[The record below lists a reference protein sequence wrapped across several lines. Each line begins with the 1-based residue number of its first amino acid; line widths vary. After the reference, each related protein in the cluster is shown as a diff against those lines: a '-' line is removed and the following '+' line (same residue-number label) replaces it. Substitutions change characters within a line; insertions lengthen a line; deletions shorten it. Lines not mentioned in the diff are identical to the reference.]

1 MPSRM
6 TTPRISAGPVL
17 GVALVIA
24 AVIAWFWIDP
34 LAFNRA
40 YRLIELFWLPAT
52 VLLVLGIL
60 GVIAAAVLDK
70 SWPMITG
77 LAAGVLG
84 AVAVMMLRSW
94 SASVVY
100 AEIPEEADTQ
110 PSFEE
115 RVPYSVADRS
125 AQSALEGVNA
135 DLGRTVYL
143 TGTNSYATP
152 ATARGFM
159 GFTGYEAVVEQN
171 FELDGT
177 FDGTQQCGFSDDAQK
192 RMGGWFVSSL
202 ERAIAA
208 ESRTIYMDRADA
220 WAFCDEDTA
229 MIAVPVDKRAGNP
242 FNRHFV
248 PAGVALYDGSTGEV
262 EILHEVTEDQLPG
275 PVVSENY
282 AALIEEAM
290 SHRDNEGVLS
300 VLLRQ
305 TGYQT
310 PDASSIN
317 HQLGDANGGSAHVTA
332 LQRVS
337 ASTAV
342 EYILAVPSG
351 EVTAG
356 EHPGTEMYL
365 LDPTRRDN
373 TVISDSIRSQ
383 FSDINW
389 DSGIEVQEITPGPEG
404 TWVASIGQAT
414 EVVYRVK
421 MDGNESSTWTITDM
435 RTGREEE
442 VDESDLS
449 EEADSADA
457 GADSAPIE
465 FNGEDV
471 SEMTDAQLRELVRT
485 AIDEMDERDQ

>member
-1 MPSRM
+1 
-6 TTPRISAGPVL
+6 
-17 GVALVIA
+17 
-24 AVIAWFWIDP
+24 
-34 LAFNRA
+34 
-40 YRLIELFWLPAT
+40 
-52 VLLVLGIL
+52 
-60 GVIAAAVLDK
+60 
-70 SWPMITG
+70 
-77 LAAGVLG
+77 
-84 AVAVMMLRSW
+84 
-94 SASVVY
+94 
-100 AEIPEEADTQ
+100 
-110 PSFEE
+110 
-115 RVPYSVADRS
+115 
-125 AQSALEGVNA
+125 
-135 DLGRTVYL
+135 
-143 TGTNSYATP
+143 
-152 ATARGFM
+152 
-159 GFTGYEAVVEQN
+159 
-171 FELDGT
+171 
-177 FDGTQQCGFSDDAQK
+177 
-192 RMGGWFVSSL
+192 
-202 ERAIAA
+202 
-208 ESRTIYMDRADA
+208 MDRADA
-220 WAFCDEDTA
+220 WAFCDEDAA
-229 MIAVPVDKRAGNP
+229 MVAVPVDKRAGNP

-262 EILHEVTEDQLPG
+262 EILDEVAEDELPG

-457 GADSAPIE
+457 GTESAPIE

>member
-1 MPSRM
+1 MRSRASSSRGPSGLLFLIAI
-6 TTPRISAGPVL
+6 PL
-17 GVALVIA
+17 VAIA
-24 AVIAWFWIDP
+24 LWLWLDP

-40 YRLIELFWLPAT
+40 YRITEAVWLPVT
-52 VLLVLGIL
+52 VLVVL
-60 GVIAAAVLDK
+60 
-70 SWPMITG
+70 
-77 LAAGVLG
+77 GVLG
-84 AVAVMMLRSW
+84 AIAAGILDKAWPMFLGGAAGLLGAFAIAMLRSW
-94 SASVVY
+94 NASVVY
-100 AEIPEEADTQ
+100 AEIPEEAQTQ

-125 AQSALEGVNA
+125 AKSALEGVNA

-143 TGTNSYATP
+143 TGTNSYSTP
-152 ATARGFM
+152 ADARGFM
-159 GFTGYEAVVEQN
+159 GFFGYEAVVEQE
-171 FELDGT
+171 FQLDGT
-177 FDGTQQCGFSDDAQK
+177 FDGTQQCDFADDADK
-192 RMGGWFVSSL
+192 RMGGTWGNSL

-208 ESRTIYMDRADA
+208 ESRLAYFDSEDA
-220 WAFCDEDTA
+220 WAFCDKDTA
-229 MIAVPVDKRAGNP
+229 MVAVPIDKRVGNP
-242 FNRHFV
+242 FNRHYV
-248 PAGVALYDGSTGEV
+248 PAGLALYDGSTGEV
-262 EILHEVTEDQLPG
+262 AIYKEVGEDEFPG

-282 AALIEEAM
+282 ASLIEAAM
-290 SHRDNEGVLS
+290 SHRDNEGFLS
-300 VLLRQ
+300 VLLGQ

-310 PDASSIN
+310 PDASSVN
-317 HQLGDANGGSAHVTA
+317 HQLGLAEGGSAHVTA

-342 EYILAVPSG
+342 EYILSVPSG
-351 EVTAG
+351 AVTAG
-356 EHPGTEMYL
+356 ETPEIQMYL

-442 VDESDLS
+442 VDESDLV
-449 EEADSADA
+449 EGEADSESSPA
-457 GADSAPIE
+457 APIE